1 MAQQSTTG
9 FGRANPVPYSPGES
23 RHPDVDNQVDTNPS
37 DQQPPGVD
45 EETDY
50 NSLEEALLGE

>member
-9 FGRANPVPYSPGES
+9 FGRANPVPYSPDS
-23 RHPDVDNQVDTNPS
+23 RLKNLDTNPS

-45 EETDY
+45 EEPIDY
-50 NSLEEALLGE
+50 NSLEEALTS